1 MEFEFTKNTLLGTY
15 SVRCEMEHQILARWL
30 EDEIG
35 AQRTMIDQVHS
46 FLELCAKKPMQ
57 THWLPGREIGVSGLE
72 HEIKVMQNSLV
83 NDDEW
88 LEEEG
93 MSLYQ
98 SEGIS
103 VCGLED
109 FRQVFLQWC
118 DFVAQY

>member
-46 FLELCAKKPMQ
+46 FLDLCVEKPMQ
-57 THWLPGREIGVSGLE
+57 THHLPGREIEVTGLDY
-72 HEIKVMQNSLV
+72 EIKVMQNSLV
-83 NDDEW
+83 NDDDYS
-88 LEEEG
+88 EEEG

-109 FRQVFLQWC
+109 FRRVFLQWC
-118 DFVAQY
+118 DFIAHY